1 VHPNSNIKSEK
12 LNLITLKELS
22 LNNLV
27 QRISIAFAYI
37 SVWEIILGLGG
48 DLISLGPIKI
58 RAVLAI
64 LNIVLLVVG
73 ISTGSIII
81 RLPYLVLSSAILIAF
96 VNFTWTL
103 YGLELGNEFAIADGG
118 GSLLSILSCL
128 SLIIIVLNARLS
140 KAAIFNLLQLPMLIL
155 FSAMSLLWVTQPIYG
170 INTETLSQII
180 APYTSLEI
188 SGGGGDLGRYGL
200 PSAVMLPLSAFIFTI
215 YCQRYSAIKFY
226 IYMTFYIVS
235 VLAIGARGTAIGA
248 LSIVSTAFII
258 RVFTLR
264 KNPSNLAIFLSPV
277 LIAAIVLSPIIL
289 ESLKSTRFF
298 EPNAQQSLAASDD
311 VRFEQAPIMFESFLE
326 KPILGGGFG
335 YYVNRYYRNP
345 TKLYLYELYFIAF
358 LMKTGIL
365 GSLLYLLALIALLMV
380 PFAKRFQYRPSVKIL
395 YFIAYIT
402 TLIQGAT
409 NPFLDRPCGLLLLFG
424 PWLTIELMTKLPTES
439 ILVRKFKEPKIRSA
453 LTTQITA

>member
-1 VHPNSNIKSEK
+1 
-12 LNLITLKELS
+12 LNLLTLEELTLK
-22 LNNLV
+22 NLV
-27 QRISIAFAYI
+27 QKISIAFAYV

-64 LNIVLLVVG
+64 FNIVLLVVG
-73 ISTGSIII
+73 ISAGSIRI

-128 SLIIIVLNARLS
+128 SLLIIVLNARLS
-140 KAAIFNLLQLPMLIL
+140 KTAMFNLLQLPLLIL
-155 FSAMSLLWVTQPIYG
+155 FSVISLLWITQPIHG
-170 INTETLSQII
+170 IDSKALSQMI

-188 SGGGGDLGRYGL
+188 FGGGGDLGRYAL

-215 YCQRYSAIKFY
+215 YAQKYSAIKFY
-226 IYMTFYIVS
+226 IYTTLYIVS
-235 VLAIGARGTAIGA
+235 VLAIGSRGIAIGT
-248 LSIVSTAFII
+248 LSIISTAFII

-264 KNPSNLAIFLSPV
+264 KSPSKLAIFLSPV
-277 LIAAIVLSPIIL
+277 LIATLVLSPIVF

-298 EPNAQQSLAASDD
+298 EPNAQQNLAASDD
-311 VRFEQAPIMFESFLE
+311 TRFEQASIMFESFLE
-326 KPILGGGFG
+326 EPILGGGFG
-335 YYVNRYYRNP
+335 HYVDRYYRNP
-345 TKLYLYELYFIAF
+345 TKLYLYELYFVAF

-365 GSLLYLLALIALLMV
+365 GSFLYLSALLALLMV
-380 PFAKRFQYRPSVKIL
+380 PFAKQFQYRPSVKTL